1 MWHSPGGVR
10 DGQERAGGWVLG
22 NAESFSKSR
31 QSVGLCGL
39 GLGLLQYK
47 ISVQKPRSF
56 GDLLVVCAGSL
67 LFLTAVLLV
76 ATHAD
81 FSSGLIFPAVPLT
94 GRIRPALHAR
104 RPRGCGDVQLVLLVA
119 RYAQFS
125 SGLILAVV
133 PLNGR
138 IRPALHARRPR
149 GRGDVQPVLV
159 VARRAQF
166 SSRIFAVEPLT
177 TGRIRL
183 AVHARRPRGGFDG
196 SFSEK
201 YGTRTT

>member
-1 MWHSPGGVR
+1 MGTGMGTCRGPPGGT
-10 DGQERAGGWVLG
+10 DWEWGQVSSTRYLFILIFLTHQSALNFTNE
-22 NAESFSKSR
+22 ESKKRRRYSFKFSGR
-31 QSVGLCGL
+31 
-39 GLGLLQYK
+39 
-47 ISVQKPRSF
+47 RE
-56 GDLLVVCAGSL
+56 DSL
-67 LFLTAVLLV
+67 LLRFSRLLLLGAVLAV
-76 ATHAD
+76 ATHAK
-81 FSSGLIFPAVPLT
+81 FTSGLIFAV
-94 GRIRPALHAR
+94 
-104 RPRGCGDVQLVLLVA
+104 D
-119 RYAQFS
+119 
-125 SGLILAVV
+125 

-196 SFSEK
+196 SFCEK

>member
-1 MWHSPGGVR
+1 VWHSPGGVR

-149 GRGDVQPVLV
+149 GRGDVQPVLR
-159 VARRAQF
+159 VARAAHF
-166 SSRIFAVEPLT
+166 ISGLIFAVEPLN
-177 TGRIRL
+177 GCMRPAI
-183 AVHARRPRGGFDG
+183 HARRPRGV
-196 SFSEK
+196 SMASTCEE
-201 YGTRTT
+201 YGTLTT